1 MEQRTRFDAG
11 RGRDRTAD
19 LARWF
24 SAMGRGLRR
33 VLVVVALLAFTGT
46 AFVAFAF
53 VGCTGPGAGVGSP
66 RETPTVTAAQAIALH
81 SDSIMSIPGVV
92 GLYEGRTDK
101 GETVIRVM
109 LADRTREAMRMVPR
123 KLEGYRVE
131 VEESGPIQPMAK

>member
-1 MEQRTRFDAG
+1 MLERKHFIGSGERA
-11 RGRDRTAD
+11 
-19 LARWF
+19 
-24 SAMGRGLRR
+24 GLRAS
-33 VLVVVALLAFTGT
+33 VVFAVAALLAL
-46 AFVAFAF
+46 

-81 SDSIMSIPGVV
+81 SDSIMAIPGVV

-109 LADRTREAMRMVPR
+109 LAQRTRETVRKLPR

-131 VEESGPIQPMAK
+131 VEESGPITPMAK